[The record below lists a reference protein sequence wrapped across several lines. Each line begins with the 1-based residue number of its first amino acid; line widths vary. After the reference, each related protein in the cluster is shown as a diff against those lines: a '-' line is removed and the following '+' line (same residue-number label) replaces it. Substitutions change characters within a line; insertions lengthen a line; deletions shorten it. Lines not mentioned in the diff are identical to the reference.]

1 MSAAASDEQVIER
14 MRIRE
19 VLENYLGALDDKDWT
34 AIANCFT
41 DDAVAHYNHEPQ
53 ALSGGKGVAEWLHRM
68 VAYNA
73 TIHAL
78 GNARITVDGDKAVA
92 HSIVTATLHAGEIG
106 LGRVQ
111 VRTIDYVDHLVKA
124 NGEWKI
130 AKRLHKP
137 TMQYDAPS
145 QSMVLYK
152 GKSQ

>member
-1 MSAAASDEQVIER
+1 MSAATSDQQLLER

-19 VLENYLGALDDKDWT
+19 VLEDYLGSLDDKDYD

-41 DDAVAHYNHEPQ
+41 EDAVSHYNNEPHE
-53 ALSGGKGVAEWLHRM
+53 LKGGKGVAEWLHRM
-68 VAYNA
+68 AAYNA

-78 GNARITVDGDKAVA
+78 GNARIKVDGDKAVA
-92 HSIVTATLHAGEIG
+92 HSIVTATLHAGDEG
-106 LGRVQ
+106 FGRVQ
-111 VRTIDYVDHLVKA
+111 VRTIDYVDQLVKV

-130 AKRLHKP
+130 ANRMHKP

-152 GKSQ
+152 GKAK